1 MKQKPLFQVV
11 ILLTITALAL
21 AACGSPTTVAPGE
34 PVEPPTEAPG
44 STEAAPAPTEAVATE
59 APTEAPTE
67 VAEPVTI
74 RLALLPVIDTLPVFV
89 AIQQGYFE
97 ANGLKIEV
105 IPVAS
110 AAERDQVITSGGADG
125 MLNDMVSTILFNKD
139 SAQIVAVA
147 LARTATADYPQ
158 YRILASAQS
167 GITSVED
174 LKGVE
179 IGISEGSVI
188 AYTTDRLLQAEGFA
202 PEDIKTVAVP
212 RIPDRLQLLGTGELK
227 AANLPDPLSSL
238 AIAGGAVV
246 IIDDSK
252 HPEYGYS
259 VWSFRNEFIGQNP
272 DAIGAFLTAIM
283 QASEDINNDKTKWDQ
298 LLTDQALLPQ
308 PLIGN
313 YTLPDYPISD
323 IPTEDQ
329 FNDVLAWT
337 HEKGIVTTEVSY
349 GDSVKDAWLP

>member
-1 MKQKPLFQVV
+1 MKRNPFLTVAS
-11 ILLTITALAL
+11 LLMTTALIL
-21 AACGSPTTVAPGE
+21 AACSSPTV
-34 PVEPPTEAPG
+34 VPTEAPG
-44 STEAAPAPTEAVATE
+44 STEAAPTVAATETAPTDVPTEAAPEAT
-59 APTEAPTE
+59 P
-67 VAEPVTI
+67 EPVTV

-89 AIQQGYFE
+89 AIQEGYFE
-97 ANGLKIEV
+97 ANGLIVET

-110 AAERDQVITSGGADG
+110 AAERDQLIASGGADG
-125 MLNDMVSTILFNKD
+125 MLNDMVSTIIINKD
-139 SAQIVAVA
+139 TPTIVAVA

-167 GITSVED
+167 GITDVEG

-188 AYTTDRLLQAEGFA
+188 AYTTDRLLQAEGLA

-212 RIPDRLQLLGTGELK
+212 RIPDRLQLLGTGELQ

-246 IIDDSK
+246 VVDDSA
-252 HPEYGYS
+252 HPEYGFS
-259 VWSFRNEFIGQNP
+259 VWSFRNEFIAQDP
-272 DAIGAFLTAIM
+272 DVIGAFLTAVM
-283 QASEDINNDKTKWDQ
+283 QAAEDINNDKTKWDQ

-308 PLIGN
+308 PLMGN

-323 IPTEDQ
+323 VPTEEQ

-337 HEKGIVTTEVSY
+337 QEKGFVTTTVNYS
-349 GDSVKDAWLP
+349 DSVKEAWLP

>member
-1 MKQKPLFQVV
+1 MKQKTLFQIVS
-11 ILLTITALAL
+11 LLAIIALAL
-21 AACGSPTTVAPGE
+21 VACGSPAATLPTE
-34 PVEPPTEAPG
+34 PIVPATEAPG
-44 STEAAPAPTEAVATE
+44 STEAAPAPTAAAATE
-59 APTEAPTE
+59 SLTESAGPT
-67 VAEPVTI
+67 AEPITI

-97 ANGLKIEV
+97 ANGLKVEV

-139 SAQIVAVA
+139 TAQIVAVA
-147 LARTATADYPQ
+147 TARKATADYPQ

-167 GITSVED
+167 GITDVAG

-202 PEDIKTVAVP
+202 PADIKTVAVP

-246 IIDDSK
+246 ITDDSK

-259 VWSFRNEFIGQNP
+259 LWSFRNEFIAQDP
-272 DAIGAFLTAIM
+272 DAVGAFLTAVM
-283 QASEDINNDKTKWDQ
+283 KASEDINNDKTKWDQ
-298 LLTDQALLPQ
+298 LLTDQALLPK
-308 PLIGN
+308 PLIGK
-313 YTLPDYPISD
+313 YTLPDYPISE
-323 IPTEDQ
+323 IPTEEQ

-337 HEKGIVTTEVSY
+337 HDKGIVSTDVSY

>member
-1 MKQKPLFQVV
+1 
-11 ILLTITALAL
+11 
-21 AACGSPTTVAPGE
+21 
-34 PVEPPTEAPG
+34 
-44 STEAAPAPTEAVATE
+44 
-59 APTEAPTE
+59 
-67 VAEPVTI
+67 
-74 RLALLPVIDTLPVFV
+74 
-89 AIQQGYFE
+89 
-97 ANGLKIEV
+97 
-105 IPVAS
+105 
-110 AAERDQVITSGGADG
+110 
-125 MLNDMVSTILFNKD
+125 MLNDMVSTIIFNKD
-139 SAQIVAVA
+139 AATIVAVA

-158 YRILASAQS
+158 YRILASASS

-188 AYTTDRLLQAEGFA
+188 AYTTDRLLQAEGLA

-246 IIDDSK
+246 VTDDSK

-259 VWSFRNEFIGQNP
+259 LWSFRNEFVGQNP
-272 DAIGAFLTAIM
+272 DAVGAFLTAIM

-323 IPTEDQ
+323 IPTEEQ

-337 HEKGIVTTEVSY
+337 QEKGIVATEVSY
-349 GDSVKDAWLP
+349 ADSVKDAWLP

>member
-1 MKQKPLFQVV
+1 MKQKSLFQVV

-21 AACGSPTTVAPGE
+21 AACGSPTAV
-34 PVEPPTEAPG
+34 PPAATEAPG
-44 STEAAPAPTEAVATE
+44 STEAAPAPTEAAPVESPTE
-59 APTEAPTE
+59 APTEAAGPT
-67 VAEPVTI
+67 AEPVTI

-147 LARTATADYPQ
+147 LARSATADYPQ

-283 QASEDINNDKTKWDQ
+283 QASEDINTDKTKWDQ